1 MTAITYFFQLLHV
14 KNNILII
21 HVSFYI
27 KPTNQ
32 ESLYMY
38 DIATI
43 PVPYHMNEE
52 LIDDTESKYIYTEIK
67 PSTEV
72 LALGMSNQINLGY
85 HDLVHCIQ
93 YNIMFF

>member
-1 MTAITYFFQLLHV
+1 MPFKFYFQIFV
-14 KNNILII
+14 CKDNTLII

-27 KPTNQ
+27 KPINQ

-38 DIATI
+38 DITTI

-52 LIDDTESKYIYTEIK
+52 LINDTESKYTYTMIK

-72 LALGMSNQINLGY
+72 
-85 HDLVHCIQ
+85 
-93 YNIMFF
+93 